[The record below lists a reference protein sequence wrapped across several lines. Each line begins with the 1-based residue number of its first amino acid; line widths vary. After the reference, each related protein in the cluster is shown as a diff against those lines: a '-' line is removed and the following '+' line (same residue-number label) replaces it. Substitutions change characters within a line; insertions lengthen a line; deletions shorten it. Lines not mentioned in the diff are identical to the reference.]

1 MIKST
6 LHEFPKN
13 IVLGA
18 MLDVV
23 ERLTDNDFFYQC
35 QQRGDAAFAE
45 VSEADGV
52 SEVNEPHKTGN
63 TANSDT

>member
-23 ERLTDNDFFYQC
+23 ERLADNAFFYQC

-45 VSEADGV
+45 FNKIE
-52 SEVNEPHKTGN
+52 NN
-63 TANSDT
+63 DT